1 MFNGLFSTLFGKS
14 KEDNNFSP
22 DVESENRNS
31 EQQVVDARNI
41 LSEIDGNVRVV
52 LLEDEDKDWLFVET
66 ETQHP
71 SLLSPSD
78 DEEEDSKED
87 DKKRTNNLQL
97 VPFKSI
103 LSHLS
108 TAREND
114 ENCLLSANL
123 PALYPNTMD
132 ESWFLTPPSCF
143 NSASIQLETSPIENL
158 LIEHPS
164 MSVYHNIR
172 RGQMKF
178 NSSANNVSEEIEDL
192 VVLELSQGVDN
203 DDAIIV
209 NRGNNNRRGKG
220 NKNNNKSKSR
230 SGGNNQQQQPK
241 SVALV
246 LVTKSG
252 AGKGTEN
259 RSAAMSRS
267 FFDRNNKTTRNSYK
281 KNLHTINQPSSRTMS
296 RKN

>member
-1 MFNGLFSTLFGKS
+1 MFNGLFTTLFGKS
-14 KEDNNFSP
+14 KENNFS
-22 DVESENRNS
+22 ESENNENNNHQR
-31 EQQVVDARNI
+31 EGTDVTDKENI
-41 LSEIDGNVRVV
+41 LSDFDGNVRVI
-52 LLEDEDKDWLFVET
+52 LLDEDKDWLFVET

-71 SLLSPSD
+71 SLISPSA
-78 DEEEDSKED
+78 DEGISS
-87 DKKRTNNLQL
+87 DKKISNNNLQL

-108 TAREND
+108 TVREND

-123 PALYPNTMD
+123 PSLYPNSLD
-132 ESWFLTPPSCF
+132 ESWYLTPPSCF
-143 NSASIQLETSPIENL
+143 SSASIQLETSPIENL

-172 RGQMKF
+172 RKPLSGI
-178 NSSANNVSEEIEDL
+178 NGDEIEDL
-192 VVLELSQGVDN
+192 VVLELSSGVDN

-209 NRGNNNRRGKG
+209 NKGNKRNKG

-230 SGGNNQQQQPK
+230 SSNGNPR

-246 LVTKSG
+246 LVTKNTAVST
-252 AGKGTEN
+252 GKASDP
-259 RSAAMSRS
+259 RSSAMSRS
-267 FFDRNNKTTRNSYK
+267 FFDRNNKAVRNSYK

>member
-14 KEDNNFSP
+14 KEN
-22 DVESENRNS
+22 
-31 EQQVVDARNI
+31 NI
-41 LSEIDGNVRVV
+41 LDSDVNTENNENNQQQDIDVIDKENFLSEFDGNVRVV
-52 LLEDEDKDWLFVET
+52 LLDEDKDWLFVET

-71 SLLSPSD
+71 SLLSPSA
-78 DEEEDSKED
+78 EENHLSDKELSN
-87 DKKRTNNLQL
+87 NNLQL

-108 TAREND
+108 TVREND

-123 PALYPNTMD
+123 PSLYPNTMD

-143 NSASIQLETSPIENL
+143 SSASIQLETSPIENL

-164 MSVYHNIR
+164 MSVYHNIHR
-172 RGQMKF
+172 RPLTGF
-178 NSSANNVSEEIEDL
+178 NSDDIEDL
-192 VVLELSQGVDN
+192 VVLELSSGVDN

-209 NRGNNNRRGKG
+209 SKG
-220 NKNNNKSKSR
+220 NKRNKGSKKSKTR
-230 SGGNNQQQQPK
+230 PNNGTQR

-246 LVTKSG
+246 LVTKTTN
-252 AGKGTEN
+252 AVTGKPSEQ
-259 RSAAMSRS
+259 RSLAISRS
-267 FFDRNNKTTRNSYK
+267 FFDRNNKAVRNSYK

>member
-1 MFNGLFSTLFGKS
+1 MFNGLFSSLFGKS

-22 DVESENRNS
+22 DVKRENNG
-31 EQQVVDARNI
+31 EQQVVDALEARNI

-52 LLEDEDKDWLFVET
+52 LLDDEDKDWLFVET
-66 ETQHP
+66 DTQHP
-71 SLLSPSD
+71 SLIAPSD
-78 DEEEDSKED
+78 DEEEEEE
-87 DKKRTNNLQL
+87 DKKTNNLQL

-108 TAREND
+108 TVREND

-172 RGQMKF
+172 RGQLKT
-178 NSSANNVSEEIEDL
+178 SGLNNEEIIEDL
-192 VVLELSQGVDN
+192 VVLELSQN

-209 NRGNNNRRGKG
+209 NKGNNKRNKG
-220 NKNNNKSKSR
+220 NKNNKNSKPRPNGS
-230 SGGNNQQQQPK
+230 QQQPK

-246 LVTKSG
+246 VVTKSSG
-252 AGKGTEN
+252 ASKGESRN
-259 RSAAMSRS
+259 VAMSRS
-267 FFDRNNKTTRNSYK
+267 FFERNNKTTRNSYK